1 MNDYIT
7 QELSR
12 IVNRIPHVDPA
23 SSDYHMLLAS
33 LEGFYNL
40 AEVLEEILSVVD
52 VDPDEGKIIQVEF
65 RPSVVPCSEDCATCD
80 RCSGEEEAPILSS
93 NSTDSVTA
101 GENTTETVE
110 EAAESPSE
118 KVEKRY
124 DPADVRRALL
134 AAKRRGVDLTQVFH
148 SVGASN
154 FSNLPPEKYAEVM
167 AQLGEES

>member
-52 VDPDEGKIIQVEF
+52 VDPDEGKVIQVEF
-65 RPSVVPCSEDCATCD
+65 RPPVVPCSEACATCD
-80 RCSGEEEAPILSS
+80 RCSNEEEAPISSS
-93 NSTDSVTA
+93 NSTESVTA
-101 GENTTETVE
+101 GENTTETVDK
-110 EAAESPSE
+110 AAESPSE
-118 KVEKRY
+118 KVEKSY
-124 DPADVRRALL
+124 DPAEVRKALY
-134 AAKRRGVDLTQVFH
+134 AAKQRGVDLLQFFR
-148 SVGASN
+148 SFGATN
-154 FSNLPPEKYAEVM
+154 FSNLPPEKYGEVM
-167 AQLGEES
+167 DKLGGGS